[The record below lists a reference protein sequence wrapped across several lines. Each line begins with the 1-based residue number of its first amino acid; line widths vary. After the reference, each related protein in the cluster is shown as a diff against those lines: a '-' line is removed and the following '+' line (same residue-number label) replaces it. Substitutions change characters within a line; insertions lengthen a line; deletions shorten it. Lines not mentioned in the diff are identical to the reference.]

1 MKRWNVCQRE
11 ACSSKIIYMRHMYHF
26 YYKVLSDAQ
35 SITEVNRQKNT
46 EVSFVILY
54 FAFTDILL

>member
-1 MKRWNVCQRE
+1 
-11 ACSSKIIYMRHMYHF
+11 MYHF